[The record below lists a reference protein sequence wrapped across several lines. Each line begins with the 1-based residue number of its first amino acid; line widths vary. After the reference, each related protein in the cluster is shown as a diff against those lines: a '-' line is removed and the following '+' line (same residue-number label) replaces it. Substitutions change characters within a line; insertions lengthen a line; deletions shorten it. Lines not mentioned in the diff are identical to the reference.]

1 MFFRLTANQ
10 DKIRKSFHQELE
22 RHKNIVVP
30 ANNIQVCMDTFSNLI
45 ELAVILSVIG
55 IGAILYINQI
65 ILLGAYVSLISLY
78 DFFVNPYKFV
88 SSFIH
93 MKRQFSVGC
102 GRVFELSIVP
112 QIF

>member
-1 MFFRLTANQ
+1 
-10 DKIRKSFHQELE
+10 
-22 RHKNIVVP
+22 
-30 ANNIQVCMDTFSNLI
+30 MDAFSNLI
-45 ELAVILSVIG
+45 ELTVILSVIG
-55 IGAILYINQI
+55 IGAILYIKQI

-102 GRVFELSIVP
+102 AKVFK
-112 QIF
+112 